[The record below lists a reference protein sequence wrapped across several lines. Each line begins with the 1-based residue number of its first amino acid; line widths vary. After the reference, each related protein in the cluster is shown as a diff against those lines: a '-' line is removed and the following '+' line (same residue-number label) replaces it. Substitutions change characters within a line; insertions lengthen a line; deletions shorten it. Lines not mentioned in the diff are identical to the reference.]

1 MKMSTAEVVCFISMR
16 VHGKNFR
23 VAESMLWKEGQ
34 RISVSV
40 LPNTEKRRAVIIW
53 KSAASSMALL
63 PTG

>member
-16 VHGKNFR
+16 VHGKK
-23 VAESMLWKEGQ
+23 AESMLQKEGQ

-40 LPNTEKRRAVIIW
+40 LPNTEKRCAVIIW

-63 PTG
+63 PAG